1 MSTTV
6 KFSDV
11 EVGTKFFYE
20 EKEYT
25 KTAKVKIS
33 CCKSVNAQLV
43 GSSARSFFKDSILVE
58 VVSK

>member
-6 KFSDV
+6 KFADV
-11 EVGTKFFYE
+11 EVGTKFVYA

-25 KTAKVKIS
+25 KIAKVKIS

-43 GSSARSFFKDSILVE
+43 GSSARSSFNDSTLVE
-58 VVSK
+58 INK